1 MTAIGEQDDDL
12 ATYAIQ
18 RVSHIRL
25 TQVDDAPG
33 SMLQIQGHH
42 GQVTMLTINAPIT
55 IASKA

>member
-33 SMLQIQGHH
+33 SMLQIQGRH
-42 GQVTMLTINAPIT
+42 GLVTMLSINPPIAVT
-55 IASKA
+55 PKA